1 MKKQL
6 RSIYNSK
13 LSYTIERK
21 SFVGRIRMYVLQFEI
36 KIYRG
41 RPGAASAGCNLISSG
56 FAVAKLRQGMCHDF
70 LSESD
75 KSVKSSVISGSGR
88 AGDIPAVSV
97 SASTAADAVSTGRP
111 ALTTVTRYS
120 PHHAPSYLLMSAFTR
135 WGVRRQSLFLYYMSV
150 PLC

>member
-13 LSYTIERK
+13 RSYTIERK
-21 SFVGRIRMYVLQFEI
+21 SFVGRIRMYCMQFEI

-41 RPGAASAGCNLISSG
+41 RPGAASAGCDLISSG

-75 KSVKSSVISGSGR
+75 KSVKSAVISGSGR
-88 AGDIPAVSV
+88 TDDIPAVSV

-111 ALTTVTRYS
+111 ASTTVTRYS
-120 PHHAPSYLLMSAFTR
+120 PHHAPSYLLTSAFTR
-135 WGVRRQSLFLYYMSV
+135 CVVRRPSLFLYYMSV